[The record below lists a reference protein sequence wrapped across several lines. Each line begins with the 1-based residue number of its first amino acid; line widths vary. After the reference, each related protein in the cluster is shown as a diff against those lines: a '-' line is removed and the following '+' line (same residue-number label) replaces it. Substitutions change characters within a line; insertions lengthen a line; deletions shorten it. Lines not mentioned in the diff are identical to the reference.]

1 MVGGILNTN
10 TYVQFV
16 TKDFNINRL
25 SSYIL
30 ADYQNKNSGVSN
42 FRIYSKTVLN
52 VEKQNLIIE
61 CIEKYIIFEEG
72 TYKDQFS
79 QKLNYIYIS
88 PFYFDENDIVNIIK
102 RIFPK
107 PIYDLIIE
115 EQEIF
120 KSQLNS
126 HQNVEFDFVINNVLY
141 FYDILVLQIQNTD
154 ILSIND
160 LNPCYNYIFPID
172 DSFYYHI
179 LYNIVE
185 NFQPL
190 FQLSVL

>member
-72 TYKDQFS
+72 TYKDSFS

-88 PFYFDENDIVNIIK
+88 PFYFDENDIVNVIK
-102 RIFPK
+102 SIFPK
-107 PIYDLIIE
+107 QIYDLILE